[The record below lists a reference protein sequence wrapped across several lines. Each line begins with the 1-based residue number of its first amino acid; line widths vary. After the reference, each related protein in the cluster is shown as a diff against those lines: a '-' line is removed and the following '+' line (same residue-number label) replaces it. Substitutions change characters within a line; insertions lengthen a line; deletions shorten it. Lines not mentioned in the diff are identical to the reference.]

1 MKEIVIQLKNLEK
14 NKKDFVLMKVEKMI
28 EIETELEMKMIE
40 LQIKPKK
47 FWLILAWKWALAFW
61 ICITLMGTREV
72 IPKVNVISWM
82 I

>member
-47 FWLILAWKWALAFW
+47 F
-61 ICITLMGTREV
+61 
-72 IPKVNVISWM
+72 
-82 I
+82 